1 MSSSAIRSNLK
12 MAYASVRTNRWRSF
26 LTMFGIIIG
35 VASVV
40 TVVSIGQGIKHQV
53 SGEIDQLGRD
63 LITVRPGE
71 LIKRGSNG
79 NVSGVNL
86 FLGSNSFGTLSQ
98 DDLEI
103 VDKTKYVEQSVPLA
117 LVNGT
122 IKADGETG
130 GSPLVL
136 ATTAD
141 LPNLLKQTIAEGSF
155 FAEDTSAQ
163 PNVAVVGADVAH
175 RLFHQRAPLGE
186 SFEFLGQ
193 TFFIQG
199 VFNRFDTTPLSLS
212 TDFND
217 TIFIPYSTAQ
227 VLTGN
232 NAQLYEILAKPADP
246 KQLDPVVED
255 ISQRLSDAHKGQ
267 QKFTVLRQDEGCLLY
282 TSPSP
287 RDGLLS
293 RMPSSA

>member
-155 FAEDTSAQ
+155 L
-163 PNVAVVGADVAH
+163 
-175 RLFHQRAPLGE
+175 RKILQR
-186 SFEFLGQ
+186 
-193 TFFIQG
+193 
-199 VFNRFDTTPLSLS
+199 NRT
-212 TDFND
+212 
-217 TIFIPYSTAQ
+217 
-227 VLTGN
+227 
-232 NAQLYEILAKPADP
+232 
-246 KQLDPVVED
+246 
-255 ISQRLSDAHKGQ
+255 
-267 QKFTVLRQDEGCLLY
+267 
-282 TSPSP
+282 
-287 RDGLLS
+287 
-293 RMPSSA
+293 